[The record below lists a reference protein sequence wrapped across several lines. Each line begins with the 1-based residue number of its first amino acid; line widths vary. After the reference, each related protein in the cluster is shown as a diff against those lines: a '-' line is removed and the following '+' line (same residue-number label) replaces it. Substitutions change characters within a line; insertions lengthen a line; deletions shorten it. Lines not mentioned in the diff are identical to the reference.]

1 MRPIFHESTRTLSI
15 QMIIISFVLRVH
27 SGHDFHWLQT
37 AHDLAGS
44 SQGGFNDPY
53 IRLYIAPEVDTR
65 KRQTNIHRNEPNP
78 YFDEHFK
85 FPVSQDDLK
94 EKILILQVWHNMF
107 FSNVAN
113 MFLPF

>member
-1 MRPIFHESTRTLSI
+1 MVFFHAIIYYADGWLSTYLEA
-15 QMIIISFVLRVH
+15 
-27 SGHDFHWLQT
+27 

-53 IRLYIAPEVDTR
+53 IRLYMAPEVDTR
-65 KRQTNIHRNEPNP
+65 KRQTSIHRNEPNP

-94 EKILILQVWHNMF
+94 EEVLILQVSYFGTH
-107 FSNVAN
+107 S
-113 MFLPF
+113 